1 MTSIIEKIYYGDLRP
16 CEESAPP
23 TERYIKNRKDICAV
37 EDQLLKRCTDCEEL
51 IEKYKDALRAESQYE
66 SEADFARGFK
76 IGAMIMFEIL
86 VKDSI

>member
-1 MTSIIEKIYYGDLRP
+1 MSLTQELTDTIIIRKEKNMKSIIEKIYYGDLRP

-51 IEKYKDALRAESQYE
+51 
-66 SEADFARGFK
+66 K
-76 IGAMIMFEIL
+76 I
-86 VKDSI
+86 